1 MRKNNITDTHPIE
14 YWILLK
20 DKTEIFTSM
29 KYAKASTPKPNRK
42 PLPGYKTLGI
52 DPAICFYE
60 IEDVNKTE
68 EGEEE

>member
-1 MRKNNITDTHPIE
+1 M
-14 YWILLK
+14 LK